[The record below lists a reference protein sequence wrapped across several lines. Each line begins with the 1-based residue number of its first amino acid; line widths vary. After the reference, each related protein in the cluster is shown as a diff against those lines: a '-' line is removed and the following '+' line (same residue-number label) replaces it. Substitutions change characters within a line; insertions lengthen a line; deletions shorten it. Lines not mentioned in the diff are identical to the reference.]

1 MAVIQYTGAVNQIRG
16 KLNGSTFNK
25 SRTAFTL
32 SSKQQAPRSFV
43 GLQSGARN
51 QFSQAQRTWK
61 TLSDVQRA
69 NWQLA
74 ADNNPSRDRFG
85 DQVILSGYN
94 QYIKAHMRATA
105 AGVTPPT
112 SPDTSPAPDP
122 GVTGL
127 DFAVLDLSVNPQG
140 LVLAEAY
147 GSYTPSVPAADMVGV
162 LSMGVPVSQGVTVYH
177 GRYVNITAD
186 YMSLTGFFEGQRVMG
201 IRWPMVQTG
210 QLVPTLFEV
219 FYRLNGALVLQSY
232 SMYAG
237 YVA

>member
-32 SSKQQAPRSFV
+32 QSKQQAPRSFV
-43 GLQSGARN
+43 GLQSEARN
-51 QFSQAQRTWK
+51 QFSTAQRTWK

-74 ADNNPSRDRFG
+74 ADNNPARDRFG

-105 AGVTPPT
+105 AGVTPP
-112 SPDTSPAPDP
+112 SDPDTNPAPDA
-122 GVTGL
+122 GITSL
-127 DFAVLDLSVNPQG
+127 DFSDLSLSVNMQG
-140 LVLAEAY
+140 LVLADAT
-147 GSYTPSVPAADMVGV
+147 GTYTPIVPNDEMVIM
-162 LSMGVPVSQGVTVYH
+162 LSMGLPVSQGVTVYH

-186 YMSLTGFFEGQRVMG
+186 FASLTGSLSGSRVMSL
-201 IRWPMVQTG
+201 RWPMVQTG

-219 FYRLNGALVLQSY
+219 FYRLNGALVLQTY
-232 SMYAG
+232 GMYAG
-237 YVA
+237 YL